1 MNKNKIYADA
11 WKMSNGDQFIN
22 NYQAWLN
29 AGLVPAYS
37 NANNAYLDTK
47 DSNKTSMDYSDAG
60 QAAGGTFGTI
70 FGGPLGGAIGSMA
83 GNLIG
88 QGVNYMANKSL
99 QENQFENQT
108 ELQRRAADINTE
120 AVKNQ
125 AMLEKVGMQQA
136 GLNPAGVNGQG
147 APSLQAGAA
156 AGANS
161 TMGNIFGGLAE
172 MIAAIKAPTEIEK
185 MQAEKALTEGQ
196 TEKTAAET
204 DLTHEQKYNLMLD
217 SDLVKPEQARE
228 LFERA
233 NKHIQDAQNA
243 LAQADNTNAITD
255 IINAQNDFIKQYSS
269 SIYSSYMDNLKSTKQ
284 WDKLPPRTRETIE
297 KLASGEIEMGTGEL
311 QGLKEIINTQT
322 GLLERDRDGL
332 NAMLDTIV
340 TRKQIDTKN
349 IINALRDFP
358 VNQRK
363 LMMSQISDY
372 YAQARKAGADASRT
386 GTLEWLDKHTS
397 DDWLIQHGLTE
408 EVERKKYKEVLNNL
422 LKLTDPNTYTSI
434 IGGGL
439 IGHGLGKINKPLGPT
454 KPGEGKFYTGG
465 LRGYQEH
472 QYETFH

>member
-1 MNKNKIYADA
+1 MNKSKIYADA
-11 WKMSNGDQFIN
+11 WKMSNGEQFKN

-29 AGLVPAYS
+29 AGLIPSYS

-47 DSNKTSMDYSDAG
+47 DNNKTSMDYSDAG
-60 QAAGGTFGTI
+60 ETAGGVFGSI

-88 QGVNYMANKSL
+88 QGVNYAANKSL
-99 QENQFENQT
+99 QENQLSNQM
-108 ELQRRAADINTE
+108 ELQNRAYMLNQQA
-120 AVKNQ
+120 AQNQ
-125 AMLEKVGMQQA
+125 AQNEVIGMQQA

-204 DLTHEQKYNLMLD
+204 DLTREQKYNLQLD
-217 SDLVKPEQARE
+217 SDLIKPEQARE

-243 LAQADNTNAITD
+243 LAQADNTNAVTD
-255 IINAQNDFIKQYSS
+255 IINAQNDFIKKYSS
-269 SIYSSYMDNLKSTKQ
+269 SIYSSYMNNLKSTKQ

-311 QGLKEIINTQT
+311 QGLKEIINSQT
-322 GLLERDRDGL
+322 GLLERDRDAL

-340 TRKQIDTKN
+340 TRKQIDTRN
-349 IINALRDFP
+349 VINALRDLP

-363 LMMSQISDY
+363 LMFSQITDY
-372 YAQARKAGADASRT
+372 YAQAKKAGADASRT
-386 GTLEWLDKHTS
+386 GTLEWLDRMNS
-397 DDWLIQHGLTE
+397 DTWLIEHGLTDE
-408 EVERKKYKEVLNNL
+408 LERKKYKEVLNNL
-422 LKLTDPNTYTSI
+422 LKLTDPNTYTNV

-439 IGHGLGKINKPLGPT
+439 IGRGLSNTSKSLGPT
-454 KPGEGKFYTGG
+454 QPKSGKFYTGG
-465 LRGYQEH
+465 LKGYQEH
-472 QYETFH
+472 QYKYFH

>member
-1 MNKNKIYADA
+1 MNKSKIYADA
-11 WKMSNGDQFIN
+11 WKMSNGEQFKN

-29 AGLVPAYS
+29 AGMIPAYS

-60 QAAGGTFGTI
+60 ETAGGVFGSI

-88 QGVNYMANKSL
+88 QGVNYAANKSL
-99 QENQFENQT
+99 QENQMENQM
-108 ELQRRAADINTE
+108 ELQSRAYNLNQQA
-120 AVKNQ
+120 AQNQ
-125 AMLEKVGMQQA
+125 AQNEVIGMQKA

-204 DLTHEQKYNLMLD
+204 DLTREQRYNLMLD
-217 SDLVKPEQARE
+217 SDLIKPEQARE

-243 LAQADNTNAITD
+243 LAQADNTNAVTD
-255 IINAQNDFIKQYSS
+255 IINSQNDFIKKYSS

-311 QGLKEIINTQT
+311 QGLKEIVNSQT
-322 GLLERDRDGL
+322 GLLERDRDAL

-340 TRKQIDTKN
+340 TRKQIDTRN
-349 IINALRDFP
+349 VINALKDLP

-363 LMMSQISDY
+363 LMFSQITDY
-372 YAQARKAGADASRT
+372 YAQAKKAGADASRT
-386 GTLEWLDKHTS
+386 GTLEWLDQMNS
-397 DDWLIQHGLTE
+397 DTWLMEHGLTDE
-408 EVERKKYKEVLNNL
+408 LERKKYKEVLNNL
-422 LKLTDPNTYTSI
+422 LKLTDPSTYTNV

-439 IGHGLGKINKPLGPT
+439 IGRGLGAGAKALGPT
-454 KPGEGKFYTGG
+454 QPGSGKFYTGG
-465 LRGYQEH
+465 LKGYQEH